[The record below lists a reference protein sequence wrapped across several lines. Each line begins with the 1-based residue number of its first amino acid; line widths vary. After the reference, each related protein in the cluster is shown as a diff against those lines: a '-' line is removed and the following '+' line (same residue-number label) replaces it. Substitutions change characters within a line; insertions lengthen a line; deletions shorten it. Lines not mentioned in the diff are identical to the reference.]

1 MTAVLFMLL
10 ALALGPGEE
19 QPFVEDL
26 LAGRVP
32 YTGLEVLD
40 GHLAFER
47 ALDQVLAGDGQDA
60 DALAGELLLLS
71 PLRVPRSF
79 TDGRAPT
86 GWDLVQ
92 RTSLDELVRRRPGLA
107 GLAADVE
114 FLLSPDVWQVDAGL
128 QKLDALVAEA
138 GDEPAV
144 SALLFGTAD
153 RLAPFSKYHA
163 RLADVLGRAVM
174 AAPDDHARRMAVV
187 RLAAE
192 GVATPAE
199 RSLWEQAART
209 APTSLDSELV
219 QLASF
224 TRAATQADA
233 AGRDAA
239 RVGLLTLAHDAA
251 HPELA
256 RRALARLARTASQPD
271 EVLGHTLALRN
282 GGAGAREFGG
292 LLLVLV
298 RDRGHDLHGGP
309 GRELAALIETTSES
323 LEPQWLPCL
332 QWAAAQLA
340 RERGED
346 DTRRLLL
353 EQAAAPALAGQTPA
367 APLAPRSEWW
377 LPLDEAVSGALRPVE
392 YGRAACWEL
401 ADLAWE
407 EQRWEDVLR
416 YGALP
421 PPAEG
426 CGNVIDR
433 ALRRADRRRAAALEG
448 LARTDEAEA
457 LLRQLLTS
465 AGWDEI
471 TRSAVE
477 LVEFSVRV
485 DRDERLQRWLDDPG
499 PGLGERAALT
509 RDLLGVRRAAAD
521 GRLDEARRLAAPVRE
536 ALPTDASLRRA
547 LADWLGD
554 D

>member
-1 MTAVLFMLL
+1 MTAALSMLL
-10 ALALGPGEE
+10 ALALGLGEE
-19 QPFVEDL
+19 QSFVDDL

-32 YTGLEVLD
+32 YTGLDVLD
-40 GHLAFER
+40 EHLAFER
-47 ALDQVLAGDGQDA
+47 ALDEVLAGGGQDA
-60 DALAGELLLLS
+60 TALAGELLLLS

-92 RTSLDELVRRRPGLA
+92 RASLDELVRRRPELA
-107 GLAADVE
+107 GLVTDVE
-114 FLLSPDVWQVDAGL
+114 RLLSPDVWQVDAGL
-128 QKLDALVAEA
+128 TTLDALVAEA
-138 GDEPAV
+138 GGEPAV

-153 RLAPFSKYHA
+153 RLAPFPRYHT
-163 RLADVLGRAVM
+163 RLAEVLRRAVN
-174 AAPDDHARRMAVV
+174 ASPDDHALRMAVV
-187 RLAAE
+187 RLVAE
-192 GVATPAE
+192 GVASTAE
-199 RSLWEQAART
+199 SPLWEQAAAT
-209 APTSLDSELV
+209 APTSLDAELLR
-219 QLASF
+219 LARL

-233 AGRDAA
+233 SGRDAA
-239 RVGLLTLAHDAA
+239 RVGLLSLAHDAS
-251 HPELA
+251 HPELT
-256 RRALARLARTASQPD
+256 RRALARLARTAAQPD

-282 GGAGAREFGG
+282 ADADARELGG

-298 RDRGHDLHGGP
+298 RDRGHDLHGAP
-309 GRELAALIETTSES
+309 GRELAALIESTSEG
-323 LEPQWLPCL
+323 LDPEWLPCL

-340 RERGED
+340 EQRGD
-346 DTRRLLL
+346 DAARRQLL
-353 EQAAAPALAGQTPA
+353 EQAAAPALAGRAPA

-377 LPLDEAVSGALRPVE
+377 LPLDEAVSRALRPVE

-448 LARTDEAEA
+448 LARTAEAEA
-457 LLRQLLTS
+457 LLRKLLAT

-485 DRDERLQRWLDDPG
+485 DGDEGLRRWLDDPG

-509 RDLLGVRRAAAD
+509 RDLLGVRRAAVD
-521 GRLDEARRLAAPVRE
+521 GRLDEARELAAPVRE
-536 ALPTDASLRRA
+536 ALPTDGSLRRA
-547 LADWLGD
+547 LTDWLGD